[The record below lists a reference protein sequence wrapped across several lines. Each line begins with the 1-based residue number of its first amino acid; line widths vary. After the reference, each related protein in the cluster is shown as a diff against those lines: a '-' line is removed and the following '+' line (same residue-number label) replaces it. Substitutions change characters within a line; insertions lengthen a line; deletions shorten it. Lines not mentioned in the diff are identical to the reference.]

1 MIIFRKTILA
11 LTGLFI
17 CVFLI
22 AHLGANFLLL
32 LPAEKA
38 RVMYNNY
45 SANLRGNF
53 IITVVAYINYVCI
66 LFHVLY
72 AILVTRKNKL
82 SRNDRYAM
90 NASSENSSWTSQNMM
105 LLGSIIFA
113 FIVIHMANFWF
124 KVKFLHQDEDLY
136 QMVYELFKNPYYVL
150 IYSLGMIPLGLHLS
164 HGIQSAFKTLGLY
177 HKKYIRI
184 LARVSV
190 VFATFMG
197 FGFAIIPIIL
207 YLR

>member
-22 AHLGANFLLL
+22 AHLSANFLLL
-32 LPAEKA
+32 LPEEKA
-38 RVMYNNY
+38 RIMYNNY
-45 SANLRGNF
+45 SATLRGNF
-53 IITVVAYINYVCI
+53 LISIVAYINYACI

-72 AILVTRKNKL
+72 AVIVTRKNKSL
-82 SRNDRYAM
+82 RSVSYAM
-90 NASSENSSWTSQNMM
+90 NSASENSSWTSQNMM
-105 LLGSIIFA
+105 LLGSIIFS

-164 HGIQSAFKTLGLY
+164 HGVQSAFKTLGLY
-177 HKKYIRI
+177 HKKYIKMI
-184 LARVSV
+184 AKVSV
-190 VFATFMG
+190 IFATLVG
-197 FGFAIIPIIL
+197 LGFAIIPIIL